1 MMLIYN
7 LVLSKPFLLSKD
19 YLVAMTTVTESY
31 VEKGKKSSKNLLN
44 IRLEN
49 RTVKGLQ
56 FGFDLQGCK
65 HKHAHSQPHR

>member
-7 LVLSKPFLLSKD
+7 SVLSKPFLLSKD

-31 VEKGKKSSKNLLN
+31 IEKKKKGSKNILN
-44 IRLEN
+44 VRLEK

-65 HKHAHSQPHR
+65 HKQAHILPHR